1 MNKKIYRPL
10 INTRSVK
17 GFKGVVFSMNI
28 ISLFQSFVNHLSN
41 ILVNN
46 QYLHDIEH
54 NILESTITLNLDTLK
69 QILEFLDLEYK
80 NSKERKDKY
89 YVQQTRER
97 TLITSLGL
105 LTFNKTYYKS
115 KEKVNGNYSY
125 YSFLEDYLGIAKWA
139 KMTLAAETKLINNAL
154 DNGYTWSANNSIP
167 NYITTR
173 QTISSKIQSINYNYI
188 ENIERKETPDVIY
201 IEADEVHANLQ
212 SKSPGTKNKI
222 VPVILT
228 HEGHKEDFVKKKQ
241 LKEQHYISSSILKTD
256 KLWEETYKFLD
267 KKYDLDKEPTI
278 FISGDGG
285 PWIKGYDVAFSNAIY
300 VLDPFHYFNKKLSVI
315 FKKEPIITSI
325 ADSYL
330 RNRMTDEFK
339 LLVKAQI
346 EQYPDEKK
354 EMLKV
359 QRFLI
364 NNIDGII
371 NQKHSLYKCPCS
383 MEGHISN
390 KYAKFITSRPHS
402 YSEDGLENIV
412 QLLTMKA
419 NNIKLTEEILYKFK
433 TGVPVYKKI
442 NLEKYINNFRNQS
455 NKLLDPN
462 NKYNIEY
469 NIDNSQFNLKDNYRL
484 NYFLSKRI

>member
-1 MNKKIYRPL
+1 
-10 INTRSVK
+10 
-17 GFKGVVFSMNI
+17 MNI
-28 ISLFQSFVNHLSN
+28 ISLFQSLVNHLSN
-41 ILVNN
+41 ILENN
-46 QYLHDIEH
+46 LFLHELEH
-54 NILESTITLNLDTLK
+54 NIFNSTNELNLDILK
-69 QILEFLDLEYK
+69 QILEYLDLEYK

-115 KEKVNGNYSY
+115 KKKINGKYEYYSY
-125 YSFLEDYLGIAKWA
+125 LEDYLGIAKWA
-139 KMTLAAETKLINNAL
+139 KMTLAAEVILINNAL
-154 DNGYTWSANNSIP
+154 DNGYSWSANNSIP

-173 QTISSKIQSINYNYI
+173 QTISSKIQSINYNYV
-188 ENIERKETPDVIY
+188 ENIPKKDTPEVIY

-212 SKSPGTKNKI
+212 SRDKGTKNRI

-228 HEGHKEDFVKKKQ
+228 HEGHKEDFVKKKE
-241 LKEQHYISSSILKTD
+241 LKEQHYIASSILKTD
-256 KLWEETYKFLD
+256 KLWNEAYKYLD
-267 KKYDLDKEPTI
+267 TKYDLGKEPTI

-285 PWIKGYDVAFSNAIY
+285 SWIKGFDEAFPNAIY
-300 VLDPFHYFNKKLSVI
+300 VLDPFHYFNKKLAYI

-330 RNRMTDEFK
+330 RNKMIDEFK
-339 LLVKAQI
+339 LLVNVQI
-346 EQYPDEKK
+346 EKYPEQKK
-354 EMLKV
+354 DMIKV
-359 QRFLI
+359 QNFLI
-364 NNIDGII
+364 DNIEGVI
-371 NQKHSLYKCPCS
+371 NQKHPLYKCPCS

-419 NNIKLTEEILYKFK
+419 NKIKLTEEIYSNFKFGISTYKQL
-433 TGVPVYKKI
+433 
-442 NLEKYINNFRNQS
+442 NLEKYINKFRNQA
-455 NKLLDPN
+455 NKLIDSN

-469 NIDNSQFNLKDNYRL
+469 HVDNNNFNLKDNYRL
-484 NYFLSKRI
+484 DYFLSKRI

>member
-1 MNKKIYRPL
+1 
-10 INTRSVK
+10 
-17 GFKGVVFSMNI
+17 MNI
-28 ISLFQSFVNHLSN
+28 LSLFQSFVNYLNN
-41 ILVNN
+41 ILIDN
-46 QYLHDIEH
+46 QYLHEIEH
-54 NILESTITLNLDTLK
+54 NIQKSTNILNLDTLK

-80 NSKERKDKY
+80 NSDERKEKY
-89 YVQQTRER
+89 YVQQTRQR

-115 KEKVNGNYSY
+115 KKKINGKYEY
-125 YSFLEDYLGIAKWA
+125 YSFLEDYLGISKWS
-139 KMTLAAETKLINNAL
+139 KMTLAAETQLINNAL

-173 QTISSKIQSINYNYI
+173 QTISSKIQTINYNYI

-212 SKSPGTKNKI
+212 SRSLGKKNRI

-228 HEGHKEDFVKKKQ
+228 HEGHKETFVKKKE

-267 KKYDLDKEPTI
+267 KKYDLSKEPTI

-285 PWIKGYDVAFSNAIY
+285 PWIKSYDVAFSNAIY
-300 VLDPFHYFNKKLSVI
+300 VLDQFHYFNKKLSVI
-315 FKKEPIITSI
+315 FKKEPIVTSI

-330 RNRMTDEFK
+330 RHRMIDEFK
-339 LLVKAQI
+339 LLVKTQI

-371 NQKHSLYKCPCS
+371 NQKHPLYKCPCS

-419 NNIKLTEEILYKFK
+419 NKIKLNEEILYKFK
-433 TGVPVYKKI
+433 TGIPVYKKL
-442 NLEKYINNFRNQS
+442 NLEKNINNFRNQS
-455 NKLLDPN
+455 NQLINPD

-469 NIDNSQFNLKDNYRL
+469 YIDNSQFNLKDNYRL
-484 NYFLSKRI
+484 DYFLAKRI

>member
-1 MNKKIYRPL
+1 
-10 INTRSVK
+10 
-17 GFKGVVFSMNI
+17 MNI
-28 ISLFQSFVNHLSN
+28 LSLFQSFVNHLNN
-41 ILVNN
+41 ILIDN
-46 QYLHDIEH
+46 QYLHEIEH
-54 NILESTITLNLDTLK
+54 NIQNSTNILNLDTLK

-80 NSKERKDKY
+80 NSNERKEKY
-89 YVQQTRER
+89 YVQQTRQR

-115 KEKVNGNYSY
+115 KKKINGKYEY

-139 KMTLAAETKLINNAL
+139 KMTLAAETELINNAL

-167 NYITTR
+167 NYVTTR
-173 QTISSKIQSINYNYI
+173 QTVSSKIQSLNYNYI
-188 ENIERKETPDVIY
+188 ENITKKETPDVIY

-212 SKSPGTKNKI
+212 SRTPGKKNRI

-228 HEGHKEDFVKKKQ
+228 HEGHKEDFVKKKE
-241 LKEQHYISSSILKTD
+241 LKEQHYISSSILQTD
-256 KLWEETYKFLD
+256 KLWEESYKYFD
-267 KKYDLDKEPTI
+267 KKYDLSKEPTI
-278 FISGDGG
+278 FVSGDGG
-285 PWIKGYDVAFSNAIY
+285 SWIKGYDTAFPNAIY

-330 RNRMTDEFK
+330 RNRMINEFK
-339 LLVKAQI
+339 LLVKSQI
-346 EQYPDEKK
+346 EKYPEERK
-354 EMLKV
+354 EILKV
-359 QRFLI
+359 QKFLI
-364 NNIDGII
+364 KNIDGII
-371 NQKHSLYKCPCS
+371 NQKHPLYKCPCS

-419 NNIKLTEEILYKFK
+419 NKIKLNEEMLYKFK
-433 TGVPVYKKI
+433 TGISIYKKL

-455 NKLLDPN
+455 NQLMNSDSI
-462 NKYNIEY
+462 YNIEY
-469 NIDNSQFNLKDNYRL
+469 YIDNSQFDLKDNYKL
-484 NYFLSKRI
+484 GYFLSKRV